1 MIQYI
6 IRYGVIAGL
15 MVAIP
20 MTAYMLSLPADTQSP
35 PSMLATYFIMLVS
48 LSMVFVGIRQYRDRA
63 LGGAIDFTPA
73 LGLGLAISGVAG
85 IFYAAAW
92 EVCQIFMKFDFADF
106 YANAMIENVRAAGGS
121 PEAVAAAAKRAE
133 DFLQLYANPFFR
145 VPMTFLEIFPVG
157 VLVSLA
163 SAGLL
168 RNSRFLPARSSLQG

>member
-6 IRYGVIAGL
+6 VRYGSLAGL
-15 MVAIP
+15 IVGIP
-20 MTAYMLSLPADTQSP
+20 MIGYMLSLPADTRSP
-35 PSMLATYFIMLVS
+35 PSMLATYVIMLVA
-48 LSMVFVGIRQYRDRA
+48 LSMVFIGVRQYRDKA
-63 LGGAIDFTPA
+63 LGGVIHFAPA

-92 EVCQIFMKFDFADF
+92 EISQAFMSFDFADF
-106 YANAMIENVRAAGGS
+106 YAKSMVENVRAAGGS

-133 DFLQLYANPFFR
+133 DFLALYSNPFFR

-157 VLVSLA
+157 VLVSLV

-168 RNSRFLPARSSLQG
+168 RNARFMPARSVS

>member
-1 MIQYI
+1 MIRYI

-20 MTAYMLSLPADTQSP
+20 MTAYMLSLPADAQSP
-35 PSMLATYFIMLVS
+35 PSMLATYLIMLVS
-48 LSMVFVGIRQYRDRA
+48 LGMVFVGIWRYRDQV
-63 LGGAIDFTPA
+63 LGGVINFTPA
-73 LGLGLAISGVAG
+73 LGLGLAISAVAG
-85 IFYAAAW
+85 LFYAAAW
-92 EVCQIFMKFDFADF
+92 EVSQVFMKFDFATF
-106 YANAMIENVRAAGGS
+106 YANSMVENVRAAGGS

-157 VLVSLA
+157 VLVSLL

-168 RNSRFLPARSSLQG
+168 RNSGFLPAGPAS